1 MSLSVHHS
9 SRGRS
14 RSPGR
19 HERSR
24 SRDHRAPSPV
34 QVVKVKK
41 SSKKYYDDDSD
52 SDTKLVRVKSSSKKH
67 VESSSSSEEVVKAKK
82 ASKKHRDSSESSE
95 SEDLRRTKSKSKKHH
110 ESSSESSESESDHRH
125 SRHKHSKPEYEV
137 VKSKHKH
144 SSPPEEYAL
153 VKTRSGDHKAS
164 HSHDRD
170 HGRHPSPDR
179 HEHTRPD
186 YTRHA
191 SYIRPGEHGYVPPSE
206 QPHYAPPGQYKYE
219 YDHPE
224 EHPPETRHMS
234 ISSPHPYYQQPLSP
248 SHERYGQPP
257 HGYAP
262 PEERPENHRHHSSS
276 IGSNGQV
283 YAQPEPY
290 RYAQPTQISYI
301 SRSEE
306 HKPYTQ
312 TAHAQFVE
320 IKPEKHDRHDKHST
334 GLNSGMHRLSVSTGV
349 AGALG
354 AAGALSLAP
363 GQVHNHHEGGR
374 PPGSPLLEAYHG
386 TYQSISPMPSPMALA
401 SKDESD
407 LSDLEPL
414 SQQNS
419 SDDSRHQIVKA
430 QKESGRKRVSFYD
443 PEPDAMAL
451 AAALKHSSPD
461 PGPIVKVLPFLS
473 DDHMMALR
481 TEYKKHIKVQ
491 GKGINIAKH
500 IKLKVPGVLGKVA
513 YATALGRWESEAH
526 WANFWY
532 QSGSSRRELLIE
544 SLMGRSNA
552 EIRQIK
558 ESFSDKR
565 YSDSLEKCMQ
575 TELKKDKFRNAV
587 LLALE
592 ERKMDEI
599 SPLSLELVKRDVQDL
614 HRALTSKEGGE
625 TAMINIVVVRSETHM
640 REVLRVYEATYRQNF
655 ARDMIQKSRNL
666 VGETLAHILNGV
678 LNRPVRDALLIH
690 QALAETSK
698 DRNELLISRLVRFH
712 WEPKHLERVK
722 AEYKRKYT
730 KRMEDDIED
739 KIGRD
744 KIFGA
749 FCRGLCEGGK

>member
-1 MSLSVHHS
+1 
-9 SRGRS
+9 
-14 RSPGR
+14 
-19 HERSR
+19 
-24 SRDHRAPSPV
+24 
-34 QVVKVKK
+34 
-41 SSKKYYDDDSD
+41 
-52 SDTKLVRVKSSSKKH
+52 
-67 VESSSSSEEVVKAKK
+67 
-82 ASKKHRDSSESSE
+82 
-95 SEDLRRTKSKSKKHH
+95 
-110 ESSSESSESESDHRH
+110 
-125 SRHKHSKPEYEV
+125 
-137 VKSKHKH
+137 
-144 SSPPEEYAL
+144 
-153 VKTRSGDHKAS
+153 
-164 HSHDRD
+164 
-170 HGRHPSPDR
+170 
-179 HEHTRPD
+179 
-186 YTRHA
+186 
-191 SYIRPGEHGYVPPSE
+191 
-206 QPHYAPPGQYKYE
+206 
-219 YDHPE
+219 
-224 EHPPETRHMS
+224 
-234 ISSPHPYYQQPLSP
+234 
-248 SHERYGQPP
+248 
-257 HGYAP
+257 
-262 PEERPENHRHHSSS
+262 
-276 IGSNGQV
+276 
-283 YAQPEPY
+283 
-290 RYAQPTQISYI
+290 
-301 SRSEE
+301 
-306 HKPYTQ
+306 
-312 TAHAQFVE
+312 
-320 IKPEKHDRHDKHST
+320 
-334 GLNSGMHRLSVSTGV
+334 MHRLSVSTGV

-666 VGETLAHILNGV
+666 VVSIHPPTSTQNH
-678 LNRPVRDALLIH
+678 LL
-690 QALAETSK
+690 T
-698 DRNELLISRLVRFH
+698 
-712 WEPKHLERVK
+712 
-722 AEYKRKYT
+722 
-730 KRMEDDIED
+730 
-739 KIGRD
+739 
-744 KIFGA
+744 
-749 FCRGLCEGGK
+749 